1 MNLEIKDMDIV
12 NQQLQKKDKNIR
24 RKSAHLDAV
33 ASKNINKDLDKK
45 KEFHKQVAKYANE
58 SYNYGLI

>member
-12 NQQLQKKDKNIR
+12 NQATTKKDKNIR

-58 SYNYGLI
+58 SYDYGLI

>member
-1 MNLEIKDMDIV
+1 MDIV
-12 NQQLQKKDKNIR
+12 NQATTKKDKNIR

-58 SYNYGLI
+58 SYDYGLI